1 MSPADQKKNGKR
13 CKMFQFNNSG
23 NVRISTDMNLTPRF
37 IRCGDNGI
45 QLILWWIKMTA
56 QGTKMG
62 KMFGCWLLYHY
73 RGYFCQL
80 PWPGCAFPPLLASQ
94 LFIFPMDQFSLCT
107 MPLAMHKSRQ
117 INFVKTENVNNLT
130 QWMAVVSQLSSHYC
144 VLSEDIYQ
152 RDQTIDQ
159 WHKGTRNADGMMP

>member
-1 MSPADQKKNGKR
+1 MNKNDGGREQK
-13 CKMFQFNNSG
+13 
-23 NVRISTDMNLTPRF
+23 L
-37 IRCGDNGI
+37 
-45 QLILWWIKMTA
+45 
-56 QGTKMG
+56 G

-73 RGYFCQL
+73 WGYFCQL
-80 PWPGCAFPPLLASQ
+80 PWPGCAFPPLLAPQ

-107 MPLAMHKSRQ
+107 KCLAMHKSRQ

-130 QWMAVVSQLSSHYC
+130 QWMAAVAQLSSHYC

-159 WHKGTRNADGMMP
+159 WHRGDKKCWCRNQLDVEADQGMFSSFWPPLRLSEHNKAIITRS